1 MKRTFLLLTVFVFFL
16 VMTAP
21 NAQSHQKVT
30 SLPKSVKQLS
40 PFIPGMGAHWG
51 DPANLPVGPI
61 YIVHDGEVIGM
72 EYKFTKELM
81 KEITVDTPEGKM
93 AFREL
98 SNLPIGSKVDH
109 INISF
114 LPNGHEKFEVPYFD
128 VHLYFISYEKSKE
141 TLVPHKH

>member
-114 LPNGHEKFEVPYFD
+114 LPNGHENFEVPYFD